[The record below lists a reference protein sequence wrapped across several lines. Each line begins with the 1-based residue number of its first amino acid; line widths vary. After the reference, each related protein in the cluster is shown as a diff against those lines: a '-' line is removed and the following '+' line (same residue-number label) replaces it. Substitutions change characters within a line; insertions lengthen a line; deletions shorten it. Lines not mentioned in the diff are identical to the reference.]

1 MMFINDIFIIAAL
14 ELDLAIFFFPLLRL
28 IFLIFSIFLLL
39 RFLVLLIL

>member
-1 MMFINDIFIIAAL
+1 MMFINDILIITTL

-28 IFLIFSIFLLL
+28 IFLVFSILLLL